1 MPKCRHRFTRIP
13 RVTRGRNGGG
23 ALLETIVAMAVV
35 AIFLSGLHLTNS
47 QVISQVRASL
57 ESSAALRVLTGRT
70 ERVRAATWS
79 QLTDPAFL
87 QTTLLAETPDCGED
101 LKSLVENLEINAHL
115 APTGTVQPILLTRAE
130 NGAVVVVNP
139 GDGTMPNRASVR
151 VDLTALWSGKGGR
164 ARTRQVSLVIAQ
176 GGLTG
181 RN

>member
-1 MPKCRHRFTRIP
+1 
-13 RVTRGRNGGG
+13 
-23 ALLETIVAMAVV
+23 MAVV
-35 AIFLSGLHLTNS
+35 AVFLSGLHLTNS

-57 ESSAALRVLTGRT
+57 ESSAALRILTGRT

-87 QTTLLAETPDCGED
+87 QTTLLAEAPDCGEA
-101 LKSLVENLEINAHL
+101 LGSLVENLEITAHL
-115 APTGTVQPILLTRAE
+115 APPATVEPIRLTRAA
-130 NGAVVVVNP
+130 NGAVVVVDP
-139 GDGTMPNRASVR
+139 GDGAMPNQPSVR
-151 VDLTALWSGKGGR
+151 VDLTTLWTGKGGR

>member
-1 MPKCRHRFTRIP
+1 
-13 RVTRGRNGGG
+13 
-23 ALLETIVAMAVV
+23 MAIV

-47 QVISQVRASL
+47 QVMSQVRASL

-79 QLTDPAFL
+79 QLTDPSFL
-87 QTTLLAETPDCGED
+87 QTTLLAESPDCGEV
-101 LKSLVENLEINAHL
+101 LGNLVENLEINAHT
-115 APTGTVQPILLTRAE
+115 APAGTVQPILLTRAGT
-130 NGAVVVVNP
+130 GAVVIVYP
-139 GDGTMPNRASVR
+139 GDGTMPNQPAVR
-151 VDLTALWSGKGGR
+151 VELTALWSGKSGR